1 MDFSDRVR
9 ARMSAVGLSAFD
21 LSQLVG
27 VSKSAV
33 SHWTSGANQT
43 SGKRLIALAKALE
56 CDVAW
61 LAMGEGHPTGLTS
74 KSTYAPVSFA
84 AEAKERT
91 TALVLEMLKTHAG
104 KSLNSAAKQRIAK
117 AVAESLETRFDQVAE
132 KSVGSPSL
140 RKAGEGELCIPH
152 FDFHSIEGAQ
162 LPTDYS
168 EAVRSITVSE
178 AYLQAQ
184 GVRYSNAEQLAV
196 VTCWDKG
203 MEGTLR
209 EGDAVIVDC
218 GVEAFTDDGVYL
230 VSWAEHTFIRRLQ
243 LAGKGKVELI
253 ADNSKHKARV
263 VGAGDVVVHG
273 RVLIGLGMQ
282 KL

>member
-1 MDFSDRVR
+1 MDFSDRIR
-9 ARMSAVGLSAFD
+9 ARMNALGLSALD
-21 LSQLVG
+21 LSKLVG

-33 SHWTSGANQT
+33 SHWTSGSNQT
-43 SGKRLIALAKALE
+43 GGKHLVALAKALD

-61 LAMGEGHPTGLTS
+61 LAMGEGHPSGSPS
-74 KSTYAPVSFA
+74 KSTHAANSAA
-84 AEAKERT
+84 AEAKEDT
-91 TALVLEMLKTHAG
+91 VELVLEMLKTHAD
-104 KSLNSAAKQRIAK
+104 KSLNSAAMQRIAK
-117 AVAESLETRFDQVAE
+117 AIAESLENRFDQATE
-132 KSVGSPSL
+132 SASSPRL
-140 RKAGEGELCIPH
+140 RKADEGELRIPH
-152 FDFHSIEGAQ
+152 FDFHSIEGAH

-178 AYLQAQ
+178 AYLLAQ
-184 GVRYSNAEQLAV
+184 GVRYSSAEQLAV

-203 MEGTLR
+203 MEGTLG

-218 GVEAFTDDGVYL
+218 GVKAFTDDGVYL